1 MVDSTEQ
8 AHGVAHAD
16 VGLPARP
23 NPRGDFR
30 GMPTVM
36 EGLRSQVHATWQKET
51 RPFALLI
58 EDYQQCLR
66 SAQEAQACNGGS

>member
-1 MVDSTEQ
+1 MVDSPEP
-8 AHGVAHAD
+8 AYGVAHTD

-23 NPRGDFR
+23 NPRDDWR
-30 GMPTVM
+30 GMSIAM

-66 SAQEAQACNGGS
+66 SAQEAQVSD